1 MRVVFSV
8 RNFWYLKFFDRVIHE
23 LVRRDHHVHVTAER
37 QYHWKEAMEQL
48 AREHPSISFS
58 TTPRVATTWLDL
70 SVRLRRTIDFV
81 RFLTPAFA
89 AAPVL
94 RQRAEARAP
103 DFVRRCMRW
112 PILRRSRVAYLLERG
127 LTRIESALPVAAVL
141 RDFLHA
147 DRPDVLVIS
156 PLIAL
161 GSTQFDMLQAAQSMG
176 IPTALAVGSWDHLS
190 SKTLIRS
197 CPDRLFVWNEM
208 QQREAE
214 TFHGVPADRVVVT
227 GAQCFDQWFDRQP
240 GMDRDSFCRLVN
252 LPATRPYVLYVCSA
266 LFEGSPSE
274 AEFAAQ
280 WVGRLRASPDP
291 VLRDAPIL
299 IRPHPKRAYQFD
311 SVSFEGV
318 RDVSLWPRQGEVPI
332 SDAAKNAY
340 FDSIFH
346 CAAVVGLN
354 TSAMIEAAIV
364 GRSVHTILLPE
375 FHDNQGGTLHF
386 RHLLEAGGGLL
397 RTSHSLEEH
406 LAQLRAVLE
415 APGLSSLNDA
425 FVQAFVRPHG
435 LQRAATPI
443 FVDALEQLAGHRR
456 APYAPPLWA
465 RAVRTGL
472 WPLAVMLR
480 ETADTEKIWKEA
492 RRAEK
497 AVRMQAHRERK
508 RASERRRKKV
518 LGWRTAFG
526 SWYRNLFG
534 RAS

>member
-8 RNFWYLKFFDRVIHE
+8 RNFWYLKFFDRVIDE
-23 LVRRDHHVHVTAER
+23 LVRRGHHVHVTAER
-37 QYHWKEAMEQL
+37 ERHWKEAMEQL
-48 AREHPSISFS
+48 AREHPSISFT

-94 RQRAEARAP
+94 RLRAEARAP

-112 PILRRSRVAYLLERG
+112 PILRRPHVAYLLERG
-127 LTRIESALPVAAVL
+127 LTRIESALPVAAAL
-141 RDFLHA
+141 RELLHA
-147 DRPDVLVIS
+147 ERPDVLVLS

-161 GSTQFDMLQAAQSMG
+161 GSTQFDLLQAAQSMG
-176 IPTALAVGSWDHLS
+176 ISTALAVGSWDHLS

-208 QQREAE
+208 QREEAA
-214 TFHGVPADRVVVT
+214 TFHRVPVDRVIVT

-240 GMDRDSFCRLVN
+240 AMDRDSFCRLVN
-252 LPATRPYVLYVCSA
+252 LPPTRHYVLYVCSA

-274 AEFAAQ
+274 AEFVARWAR
-280 WVGRLRASPDP
+280 RLRESTDP
-291 VLRDAPIL
+291 ALRDAPIL
-299 IRPHPKRAYQFD
+299 IRPHPKRAYEFD
-311 SVSFEGV
+311 SVSFDGV
-318 RDVSLWPRQGEVPI
+318 SDVSLWPPRGEVPLT
-332 SDAAKNAY
+332 DTAKDVY
-340 FDSIFH
+340 FDSLFH
-346 CAAVVGLN
+346 SAAVVGLN
-354 TSAMIEAAIV
+354 TSAMIEAAII

-397 RTSHSLEEH
+397 KTSHSLDEH
-406 LAQLRAVLE
+406 LAQLRTVLA
-415 APGLSSLNDA
+415 APPPSSLNDA

-443 FVDALEQLAGHRR
+443 FVDALEQLAVRHR
-456 APYAPPLWA
+456 APYVPPLWA
-465 RAVRTGL
+465 RVVRLGL
-472 WPLAVMLR
+472 WPLAVMMR
-480 ETADTEKIWKEA
+480 ETADTEQIW
-492 RRAEK
+492 RTG
-497 AVRMQAHRERK
+497 RMGAHRDRK
-508 RASERRRKKV
+508 RAHQRRRKQV
-518 LGWRTAFG
+518 LRWRTAFG
-526 SWYRNLFG
+526 SWNRNLFG